1 MGGQSGL
8 KASREKGLH
17 FIFNFKLFFMA
28 ESENYILL
36 IEDNPDDVELTILAF
51 KKNNFANEIKV
62 VEDGEEAIY
71 FLSGKN
77 NDGVSIFGYPELIL
91 LDLKLPKVNGHE
103 VLKKIKSDNKTK
115 RIPVVI
121 LTSSQEEEDI
131 IKGYDLGANS
141 YVRKPVDYQDFVSVV
156 NNLGVY
162 WLAIN
167 RNII

>member
-1 MGGQSGL
+1 MTEL
-8 KASREKGLH
+8 D
-17 FIFNFKLFFMA
+17 
-28 ESENYILL
+28 NYILL
-36 IEDNPDDVELTILAF
+36 VEDNPDDVELTILAF

-62 VEDGEEAIY
+62 VEDGEKAIH

-77 NDGVSIFGYPELIL
+77 NEGISKFGYPELIL

-103 VLKKIKSDNKTK
+103 VLKEIKADKKTR

-141 YVRKPVDYQDFVSVV
+141 YVRKPVDYQDFVDVV

-167 RNII
+167 KNTI

>member
-1 MGGQSGL
+1 MVKQ
-8 KASREKGLH
+8 
-17 FIFNFKLFFMA
+17 
-28 ESENYILL
+28 ENYILL
-36 IEDNPDDVELTILAF
+36 VEDNPDDVELTLLAF

-62 VEDGEEAIY
+62 VEDGEEAIN
-71 FLSGKN
+71 FLLGENGGGISK
-77 NDGVSIFGYPELIL
+77 FGYPELIL
-91 LDLKLPKVNGHE
+91 LDLKLPKINGHE
-103 VLKKIKSDNKTK
+103 VLKKIKADKKTK

-167 RNII
+167 KNVI

>member
-1 MGGQSGL
+1 
-8 KASREKGLH
+8 
-17 FIFNFKLFFMA
+17 MA
-28 ESENYILL
+28 EPDNYILL
-36 IEDNPDDVELTILAF
+36 VEDNPDDVELTILAF

-62 VEDGEEAIY
+62 VEDGEEAIH

-77 NDGVSIFGYPELIL
+77 NEGISKFGYPELIL

-103 VLKKIKSDNKTK
+103 VLKEIKADKKTK

-141 YVRKPVDYQDFVSVV
+141 YVRKPVDYQDFVEVV

-167 RNII
+167 KNII